1 MSSRPSD
8 NRAPSDPFGMDEGY
22 WQQLL
27 TEGENDVP
35 SAPAAQPESSSAY
48 AYADYQ
54 DTWVKIHQTYVS
66 DDTVE
71 LEVIG
76 FNRGGLLVK
85 WDMVRGFVPASHI
98 LNLPTD
104 ISDAHRKAL
113 LSRRVGEGM
122 RLKIIELDEKQQRLI
137 LSERAA
143 LSQPGAREVI
153 LYKIRPGDKVRGTV
167 TNTRHFGAFVD
178 LGGVEGLI
186 HVSQISW
193 SRISHPSAVLSP
205 GQDIE
210 ALVLNVNA
218 DEGRISLSLKELTPD
233 PWLTVHDR
241 YSIGQVI
248 EGQVSNIVD
257 YGVFV
262 TLEPGLEGLIH
273 TSELAEGNFM
283 HPANVVS
290 LGETIRACVVNI
302 MPNQRKLGLTMRKS
316 KMPE

>member
-1 MSSRPSD
+1 MSSHSSD
-8 NRAPSDPFGMDEGY
+8 KMGSDPSGVDESW
-22 WQQLL
+22 WQQILS
-27 TEGENDVP
+27 EGDSDTVSSSP
-35 SAPAAQPESSSAY
+35 AQPEHATSY

-113 LSRRVGEGM
+113 LSRRVGEGL

-153 LYKIRPGDKVRGTV
+153 LYKIRPGDKVRGIV

-178 LGGVEGLI
+178 LGGVEGLV

-205 GQDIE
+205 GQEIE

-233 PWLTVHDR
+233 PWLTVQDR
-241 YSIGQVI
+241 YRVGQIV

-290 LGETIRACVVNI
+290 LGETINACVVNI

-316 KMPE
+316 KLGE